1 MALCEKGIKAALNTL
16 KDTEASFWN
25 KAEAESYLRNEMI
38 HPVMWKAGKAIFWEI
53 RYVHSHMIT
62 SEPERA
68 FNEWLNSVLASD

>member
-16 KDTEASFWN
+16 KDTEASFWD

-53 RYVHSHMIT
+53 RHVHSVMVT
-62 SEPERA
+62 SNPERA